1 MSTAASNAVNNTL
14 STYTYTYQNKL
25 QAKLDKNDD
34 AVWSR
39 DELQNYADSYATA
52 TGKKLDVNAL
62 MEKYANADGVIDY
75 KSQQQMKSDDA
86 LGFNNLQALAEEL
99 KKSNSTSSSSS
110 TSSTASSASSSAMT
124 QKAKDA
130 AIQAV
135 KQYTYDYSGKLQP
148 LLDKNDDGVWSKDEL
163 QNYANLYNKA
173 TGKTLDVDKLMETYG
188 NEDGVIDPTKQAAMK
203 KADALDLTGLK
214 TAYDAATAKPESETP
229 GYVKPYAAYTKD
241 TTIGNRSMKDFS
253 INDLIGTMSSSQ
265 KAAFSLKV
273 NQYEN
278 MGNLLNTMTGGY
290 SSSAALNIATMST
303 PSSAASQ
310 YTLSSQMLN
319 FTA

>member
-1 MSTAASNAVNNTL
+1 MSTAVNNSLNNAVNN
-14 STYTYTYQNKL
+14 YTYSYQGKL

-34 AVWSR
+34 ANWSK
-39 DELQNYADSYATA
+39 DELQAYANAYEGA
-52 TGKKLDVNAL
+52 TGKKLDVDSL
-62 MEKYANADGVIDY
+62 MEKYANENGVIDY
-75 KSQQQMKSDDA
+75 KSQQKMQTDDA
-86 LGFNNLQALAEEL
+86 LGFNNLQKLLDEAKTTNA
-99 KKSNSTSSSSS
+99 SSSSS
-110 TSSTASSASSSAMT
+110 TSTSTATSATSEAEK
-124 QKAKDA
+124 KAAKEV
-130 AIQAV
+130 AIEAV
-135 KQYTYDYSGKLQP
+135 KRFTYDYSGKLQP
-148 LLDKNDDGVWSKDEL
+148 LLDKNDDGVWGKDEL
-163 QNYANLYNKA
+163 QNYADLYNKA
-173 TGKTLDVDKLMETYG
+173 TGKTLDVDKLIEKYG
-188 NEDGVIDPTKQAAMK
+188 KDGAIDPTGQAAMK
-203 KADALDLTGLK
+203 KADALDLSSLK
-214 TAYDAATAKPESETP
+214 VAYDAATAKPETENN

-253 INDLIGTMSSSQ
+253 INDLIGSMSPE
-265 KAAFSLKV
+265 KKMAFSLKV